1 MIRLYCDVFIL
12 LCAIDVYIQSFR
24 PINLCIM
31 SFSTT
36 CVCVPLY
43 VTLPIPSLPLS
54 LSPPS
59 FSLSLSLPPE
69 PYTLRDIM
77 GHIQRLQELIGV
89 NVLQSSYSCTNGL
102 SLSFLTPL
110 ISTTLDAMSAGNRD
124 SQFYRCYFLQSTCTR
139 SAVLL
144 LL

>member
-12 LCAIDVYIQSFR
+12 LCAIDIYIQSFR

-31 SFSTT
+31 SFFYH
-36 CVCVPLY
+36 LY
-43 VTLPIPSLPLS
+43 MYLFMSLYPFLLSLS

-69 PYTLRDIM
+69 PYTLRDVM

-110 ISTTLDAMSAGNRD
+110 ISTTLDAMSTGNRD
-124 SQFYRCYFLQSTCTR
+124 SQFYRCYFLQITCTR
-139 SAVLL
+139 SAVLWL
-144 LL
+144 L